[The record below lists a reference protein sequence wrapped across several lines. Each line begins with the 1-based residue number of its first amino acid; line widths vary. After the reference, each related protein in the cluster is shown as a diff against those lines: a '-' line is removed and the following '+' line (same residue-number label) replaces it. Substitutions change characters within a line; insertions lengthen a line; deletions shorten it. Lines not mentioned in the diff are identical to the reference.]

1 MLGII
6 TIDYKNPQ
14 MTIDFIKRELPNI
27 DIPYKCVIVVNGS
40 TDDEVSLIKNK
51 TNGVV
56 ISNET
61 PSDNDSLFI
70 IPSKENLGFAKGN
83 NLGVQFLQKNFN
95 CDYLLFT
102 NTDIEI
108 KSKNIISKMIA
119 CLEGDKERGA
129 IGPMVLSRD
138 RSIQLPH
145 YKPISPYRQM
155 GWNLLSFLRKKG
167 NTPTRI
173 SPINPQEG
181 FCYWVQG
188 SFFIMRTS
196 DFMEIDM
203 FDPNTFLY
211 GEEPILAEK
220 LKRIHK
226 RMYFYPKVS
235 ILHYEGGTIL
245 KKNTNYRSLYM
256 AMQSNCYYYRKYLG
270 YNPLIILL
278 YRWSFIIHQK
288 FFKK

>member
-1 MLGII
+1 
-6 TIDYKNPQ
+6 
-14 MTIDFIKRELPNI
+14 
-27 DIPYKCVIVVNGS
+27 
-40 TDDEVSLIKNK
+40 
-51 TNGVV
+51 
-56 ISNET
+56 
-61 PSDNDSLFI
+61 
-70 IPSKENLGFAKGN
+70 
-83 NLGVQFLQKNFN
+83 
-95 CDYLLFT
+95 
-102 NTDIEI
+102 
-108 KSKNIISKMIA
+108 
-119 CLEGDKERGA
+119 
-129 IGPMVLSRD
+129 MVLSRD
-138 RSIQLPH
+138 GSIQLPH
-145 YKPISPYRQM
+145 YKPISPYRQI
-155 GWNLLSFLRKKG
+155 GWNLLSFLKKKKS
-167 NTPTRI
+167 TPTSI
-173 SPINPQEG
+173 SPLIPQEG

-245 KKNTNYRSLYM
+245 KENTNYRSLYM
-256 AMQSNCYYYRKYLG
+256 AMQSNCYYYHKYLG